1 MWLSNY
7 YKMRFADAIMWAN
20 NNSLPT
26 GVAIPVVDCV
36 GNNVAQH
43 QGGIESRVDS
53 NISSNLYPQTASVK
67 ITQVY
72 NYFHIG
78 SGTTP
83 VEDDDFALETEI
95 TTGFSL
101 SVVPVQVDTVNNTIK
116 RAVMVTNTSNS
127 DTLTIKEFGLT
138 IPSKVA
144 DNGSDSVPQVL
155 IYREVLSTPIS
166 LAPAET
172 AKFIITNSY

>member
-7 YKMRFADAIMWAN
+7 YKMRFADAIMWASN
-20 NNSLPT
+20 GSLPT
-26 GVAIPVVDCV
+26 GVAIGVIDCN

-43 QGGIESRVDS
+43 RGGIESRVDS
-53 NISSNLYPQTASVK
+53 SISSNIISQTASVS

-78 SGTTP
+78 SGNTA
-83 VEDDDFALETEI
+83 VKDDDFKLESEI

-101 SVVPVQVDTVNNTIK
+101 SGVPVQVDTENNTVK
-116 RAVMVTNTSNS
+116 RAIMITNTSNS

-155 IYREVLSTPIS
+155 IYREVLLTPIS